1 MPKPSPS
8 LGPFDSV
15 RVPSK
20 RGRPVGS
27 ITGTAKTSTER
38 VRHLRQVRLDA
49 GGTELSMVLRAEPS
63 IALAIIGAIS
73 DAKGKGA
80 IVEAALIAYAKSLLT
95 SVKIVT
101 DLVDQNK
108 LTENQAKTWISLTES
123 FNLGKNNETSFY

>member
-1 MPKPSPS
+1 
-8 LGPFDSV
+8 
-15 RVPSK
+15 
-20 RGRPVGS
+20 
-27 ITGTAKTSTER
+27 
-38 VRHLRQVRLDA
+38 
-49 GGTELSMVLRAEPS
+49 MVLRAEPS